1 MPRKRHGGNKSKAR
15 IIAVQDDN
23 DDDRASCT
31 ASEISQIS
39 VDDISVEEENGNVVG
54 DVESLE
60 EKLKECIDNMSGKSS
75 AARLASLKSIHHC
88 FSRHY
93 LPAILENWKVT
104 FADNLDRSIRK
115 CTQNELELC
124 IHLATL
130 LALQLGTDSCS
141 LLSKMMSVMRN
152 NLTDN
157 NKLPKLRC
165 LCATSL
171 ALCTFA
177 AVEELEDI
185 SDVIQTLGNV
195 WTQAKPVST
204 CATSVPVF
212 CAAVSSWAI
221 LLTQLPAPHLKDTL
235 KNYLPR
241 LSAYLESSSVD
252 VRVATGETLALIYEL
267 ARNVYGSAFYAE
279 NHQYVL
285 SVMQEM
291 SVASEKC
298 QTKRDRRVQRSS
310 FRDIY
315 AALKDGFAPCFK
327 VKFGNE
333 TLVID
338 SWCWKLFY
346 EMFCSVFAS
355 GMNTQLKEN
364 QFVREVFQ
372 LGLPSEDGQLCK
384 LSKLEKKVFNQRMS
398 KARKIYL
405 AQLRDKRIAEPYSLE
420 NANS

>member
-1 MPRKRHGGNKSKAR
+1 MPRKRQGVNKSKAR

-23 DDDRASCT
+23 DDDRASCA

-39 VDDISVEEENGNVVG
+39 FDDISIDEENGNAVS

-60 EKLKECIDNMSGKSS
+60 EKLKEYIDNMSGK
-75 AARLASLKSIHHC
+75 R
-88 FSRHY
+88 
-93 LPAILENWKVT
+93 KVT
-104 FADNLDRSIRK
+104 FADNLDRSVRK
-115 CTQNELELC
+115 CTQNELEVC

-141 LLSKMMSVMRN
+141 LLCKMMSVMRN

-157 NKLPKLRC
+157 NRLPKLRC

-185 SDVIQTLGNV
+185 SDAIQTLGNV
-195 WTQAKPVST
+195 WTQTKPVST
-204 CATSVPVF
+204 SAASVPVF
-212 CAAVSSWAI
+212 CAAVSSWAV
-221 LLTQLPAPHLKDTL
+221 LLTQLPAPYLKDTL

-267 ARNVYGSAFYAE
+267 ARNVYDGAFYAE
-279 NHQYVL
+279 NHQYIL

-298 QTKRDRRVQRSS
+298 QTKRDRRLQRSS

-315 AALKDGFAPCFK
+315 AA
-327 VKFGNE
+327 VKCVREWNE
-333 TLVID
+333 YSAEGRD
-338 SWCWKLFY
+338 FY
-346 EMFCSVFAS
+346 FSFCSTTSNVC
-355 GMNTQLKEN
+355 QL
-364 QFVREVFQ
+364 
-372 LGLPSEDGQLCK
+372 SDCC
-384 LSKLEKKVFNQRMS
+384 LSPPTRGWS
-398 KARKIYL
+398 
-405 AQLRDKRIAEPYSLE
+405 
-420 NANS
+420 

>member
-1 MPRKRHGGNKSKAR
+1 MPRKRQGVNKAKAR

-23 DDDRASCT
+23 DDDRASCA

-39 VDDISVEEENGNVVG
+39 FDDISVDEENGNAVS

-75 AARLASLKSIHHC
+75 AARLAALKSVHHC

-93 LPAILENWKVT
+93 LPTVLENWKVT
-104 FADNLDRSIRK
+104 FADNLDRSVRK
-115 CTQNELELC
+115 CTQNELEVC

-141 LLSKMMSVMRN
+141 LLCKMMSVMRN

-157 NKLPKLRC
+157 NRLPKLRC

-185 SDVIQTLGNV
+185 SDAIQTLGNV
-195 WTQAKPVST
+195 WTQTKPVST
-204 CATSVPVF
+204 SAASVPVF
-212 CAAVSSWAI
+212 CAAVSSWAV
-221 LLTQLPAPHLKDTL
+221 LLTQLPAPYLKDTL

-252 VRVATGETLALIYEL
+252 VRIATGETLALIYEL
-267 ARNVYGSAFYAE
+267 ARNVYGGPFHAE

-315 AALKDGFAPCFK
+315 AAVK
-327 VKFGNE
+327 VS
-333 TLVID
+333 D
-338 SWCWKLFY
+338 
-346 EMFCSVFAS
+346 
-355 GMNTQLKEN
+355 
-364 QFVREVFQ
+364 
-372 LGLPSEDGQLCK
+372 
-384 LSKLEKKVFNQRMS
+384 
-398 KARKIYL
+398 
-405 AQLRDKRIAEPYSLE
+405 
-420 NANS
+420 